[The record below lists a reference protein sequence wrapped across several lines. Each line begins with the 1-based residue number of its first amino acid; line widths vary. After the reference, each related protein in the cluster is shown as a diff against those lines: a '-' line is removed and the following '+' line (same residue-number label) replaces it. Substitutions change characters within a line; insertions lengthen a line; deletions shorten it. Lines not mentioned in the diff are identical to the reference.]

1 MQAILRGSAARKTA
15 ITKSAASAGEVR
27 WSTGGGLKGG
37 GWNGIGGEGGG
48 DEGGASGNAG
58 GAEGCDDGGGYVG
71 GGDGGGSLHL
81 TDACPLH

>member
-1 MQAILRGSAARKTA
+1 MPASDADSDAASNAAATKVQAILRGSAARKTA

-48 DEGGASGNAG
+48 DEVALVATLAVSWM
-58 GAEGCDDGGGYVG
+58 EWDRR
-71 GGDGGGSLHL
+71 
-81 TDACPLH
+81 